1 MPVSV
6 SQSRKSKIFYN
17 LKMLVVLARG
27 PIATPVEAASAT
39 STQFIIFFIIVF
51 VLDFTDDKITQK
63 IPLLQAQTARR
74 GKFCEFCYIFAIFG
88 SQSLKNRPF
97 HRYVSCFHS
106 VTLLPMRCLKAREKV
121 L

>member
-1 MPVSV
+1 
-6 SQSRKSKIFYN
+6 
-17 LKMLVVLARG
+17 MLVVLARG

-106 VTLLPMRCLKAREKV
+106 VTLLPIRCLKARAKV